1 MKQENSYQKNIVTI
15 FDNKMKP
22 IIPGLMPN
30 TLTEEQ
36 VVDRIEAM
44 RDFMTTLSYD
54 YNQENSV
61 SYDEAKH
68 MVKVPSVLKE
78 NPASNDFDL
87 QHDLV
92 QLTVSSICPVRDKEV
107 LPYMNLYADSLATVM
122 VGDITLEK
130 NPNRYDKLEN
140 LGKQGMELLNGAFYT
155 GNQEMLQALK
165 QVIGTTYT
173 NQEVASFENETAK
186 TRG

>member
-1 MKQENSYQKNIVTI
+1 MKQENSYQENIVMV
-15 FDNKMKP
+15 FDNKVKP
-22 IIPGLMPN
+22 IILGLMPN

-36 VVDRIEAM
+36 VLSRIEAM

-68 MVKVPSVLKE
+68 MMKVPGFLKE

-92 QLTVSSICPVRDKEV
+92 QLTISSICPVRDKEV
-107 LPYMNLYADSLATVM
+107 LPYMNLYADNLATAM
-122 VGDITLEK
+122 VGDMTLEK
-130 NPNRYDKLEN
+130 TPNRYEKLAN
-140 LGKQGMELLNGAFYT
+140 LGEQGMELLNDAFYT